1 MNHRAP
7 PQAEN
12 RIRNVASSVAASL
25 LRVKSGEILAL
36 TDAITR
42 LGRDPSCELRVNDRH
57 ASRVHAEIRHE
68 GDAFVLYDRS
78 SNGTWVNGVR
88 VKGQR
93 TLAQGDKIRVGKE
106 RFIFTIGSV
115 AEPAE
120 EPQASPYASTVQV
133 DVVPAPPDP
142 LLRTDPGGRRP
153 FLRGPAEPP
162 LRIWLLIGGAV
173 VLGIAFLLLVWHWA
187 T

>member
-12 RIRNVASSVAASL
+12 RIRNVPSSVSASL

-36 TDAITR
+36 VEASFSI
-42 LGRDPSCELRVNDRH
+42 GRDPSCALRVNDRH

-88 VKGQR
+88 VKERR

-106 RFIFTIGSV
+106 RFIFTIGQV
-115 AEPAE
+115 AEPTE
-120 EPQASPYASTVQV
+120 EPQTSPYASTVRV

-142 LLRTDPGGRRP
+142 LLRTEPGSVRP
-153 FLRGPAEPP
+153 FLRHPTEHPA
-162 LRIWLLIGGAV
+162 RIWVLAGAA
-173 VLGIAFLLLVWHWA
+173 VLVGAALLLLVVHWV